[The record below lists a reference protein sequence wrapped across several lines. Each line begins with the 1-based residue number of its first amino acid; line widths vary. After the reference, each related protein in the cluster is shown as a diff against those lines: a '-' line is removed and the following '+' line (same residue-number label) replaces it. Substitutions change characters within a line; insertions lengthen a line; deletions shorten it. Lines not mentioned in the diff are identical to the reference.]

1 MKGLTRP
8 KPARLALAAAAALA
22 LSLPIAAQVQERID
36 LDAVYR
42 IKEEGF
48 QRSRVMEYASWLI
61 DVHGPRLTGS
71 PLTRAAAD
79 YTVKEL
85 TALGLENVKL
95 ETWGPFGR
103 GWTNEYLSVHVK
115 TPTPWAML
123 AFPKAWTPGTEGPV
137 TAEVVKV
144 TLESEAD
151 FDKLRGQLKGKFV
164 AVAPLREVKP
174 LFEAPGKRYTDA
186 ELAELRSQPVGA
198 DQFRRRAGGPMAN
211 FRQQMELR
219 RKAAA
224 FLASE
229 GIAGLLEP
237 SPGSRGDSGSVLVGG
252 AGPGEGGRQKD
263 DPAGFPV
270 LVAAAE
276 HYNRVLR
283 LLEKQ
288 QPVTLEVN
296 VRNTFHDGTLD
307 SFNIVGEIPG
317 TDKKDEVVLIGA
329 HFDSW
334 HAGTGAT
341 DNGASSAVMMEA
353 MRIIKAA
360 GLKPRR
366 TIRIGLWT
374 GEEQGLLGSRAY
386 AKAHYADRETMELKP
401 EHAKF
406 AAYFNMDN
414 GGGQFRGI
422 YLQGN
427 DAVAPI
433 FEAWM
438 KPFESL
444 GMTTI
449 AIRNTG
455 GTDHQ
460 AFDAV
465 GLPGFQ
471 FVQDPMEYSTRT
483 HHTNLDVYER
493 LVPED
498 LMKNAV
504 IIASFAYHA
513 AMRDEKLPRK
523 TLPKAQ
529 PAEPRMPTAA
539 F

>member
-1 MKGLTRP
+1 MNGFIRHNP
-8 KPARLALAAAAALA
+8 IRFALAAATALA
-22 LSLPIAAQVQERID
+22 LSLPLAAQVQERVD
-36 LDAVYR
+36 LDAVYK

-48 QRSRVMEYASWLI
+48 QRSRVMEYASWLT

-71 PLTRAAAD
+71 PLARAAAD

-85 TALGLENVKL
+85 QALGLENVKL

-103 GWTNEYLSVHVK
+103 GWTNDYLSVHVK
-115 TPTPWAML
+115 TPTPWAVL
-123 AFPKAWTPGTEGPV
+123 AFPKAWSPGTNGPV

-151 FDKLRGQLKGKFV
+151 IDKLKGQLKGKFV
-164 AVAPLREVKP
+164 AVAGLREVKP

-186 ELAELRSQPVGA
+186 ELAEMKAQPVGP
-198 DQFRRRAGGPMAN
+198 DPFRRRAGGPMAN
-211 FRQQMELR
+211 FRQQMEQR
-219 RKAAA
+219 RKMAA

-229 GIAGLLEP
+229 DIAGLIEP

-252 AGPGEGGRQKD
+252 AGAGEGGRQPN

-276 HYNRVLR
+276 HYNRILR
-283 LLEKQ
+283 LLDKKI
-288 QPVTLEVN
+288 PVTLEVN
-296 VRNTFHDGTLD
+296 VKNTFHDKDLN

-317 TDKKDEVVLIGA
+317 TDKKDEIVLIGA

-334 HAGTGAT
+334 HTGTGAT
-341 DNGASSAVMMEA
+341 DNGASSAVMMEV
-353 MRIIKAA
+353 MRILKTT

-366 TIRIGLWT
+366 TIRIALWT

-386 AKAHYADRETMELKP
+386 VKDHLADRETMTLKP
-401 EHAKF
+401 EHGKF

-427 DAVAPI
+427 EAVAPI

-438 KPFESL
+438 KPFQSL
-444 GMTTI
+444 GMTMLT
-449 AIRNTG
+449 IRNTS
-455 GTDHQ
+455 GTDHL

-465 GLPGFQ
+465 GLPAFQ

-504 IIASFAYHA
+504 IVASFAYHA

-523 TLPKAQ
+523 TLPKPQ
-529 PAEPRMPTAA
+529 PADPRMTTAG